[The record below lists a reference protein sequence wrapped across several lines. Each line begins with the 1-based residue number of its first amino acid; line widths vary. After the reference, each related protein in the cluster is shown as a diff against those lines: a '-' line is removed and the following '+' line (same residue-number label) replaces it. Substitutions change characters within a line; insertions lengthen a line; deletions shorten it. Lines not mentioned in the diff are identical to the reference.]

1 MFNISDDIIAHSTN
15 ENEHLQQLRKTFDK
29 IREKTLKLNQKKCEF
44 VKTSIN
50 YMEHILSSEGLFPE
64 PRRWIL
70 FCI

>member
-29 IREKTLKLNQKKCEF
+29 IREKTLKLNQKKCEI

-64 PRRWIL
+64 PRR
-70 FCI
+70 